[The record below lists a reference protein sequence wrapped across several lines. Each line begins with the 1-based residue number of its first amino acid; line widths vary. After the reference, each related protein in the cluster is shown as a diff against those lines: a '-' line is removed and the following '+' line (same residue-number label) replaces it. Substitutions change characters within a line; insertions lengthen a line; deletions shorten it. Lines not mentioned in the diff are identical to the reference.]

1 MVALLE
7 TRDGRAGPQTGFDA
21 PETRAVQPRDGQEA
35 QKGSGHS
42 WNHRPGPS
50 HVEGFVRA
58 VGQRWEWE
66 PPRRGDAPI
75 RGSASLVRRSVPEIA
90 YARDMIRLLPWVVLA
105 TACVGPAGRPAAGPT
120 STTDGGYPPPGIPA
134 GPATGAA
141 PAAPSGP
148 VRERAAG
155 LREAADL
162 LDKAQGA
169 LDGGNR
175 NLAEMLFSSAELLTG
190 PEAVSTLAAVFRA
203 GAPPR
208 VSTPIVKVADSAPQ
222 PVAVGG
228 SEEDEPDPRP
238 ARGSLQGEVMIEGKS
253 LAGFGVVTLEPVGR
267 RWKPRAPKVRQIE
280 QRNREFAPHVLAVP
294 TGSRVTFPNF
304 DGIFHNVFSTSE
316 AARFDLGLYR
326 KGEAREMT
334 FEREG
339 IVRLGCNLHANMSA
353 YVVVVAA
360 PHYAITDDKGRFSFR
375 SLEPGTYKLRAWS
388 EKSLAP
394 VTQNVVVKAG
404 SNQVKVGVA
413 ADAPAGPQPDKFGAP
428 RGQRP

>member
-7 TRDGRAGPQTGFDA
+7 TRAERAWPLTGLDA
-21 PETRAVQPRDGQEA
+21 PKARAVRPRWRLRRQD
-35 QKGSGHS
+35 GSGHS
-42 WNHRPGPS
+42 WNNRPGPS
-50 HVEGFVRA
+50 HVEGSVRTI
-58 VGQRWEWE
+58 GQRWAWE
-66 PPRRGDAPI
+66 TSRPGDDFDPALGVT
-75 RGSASLVRRSVPEIA
+75 RTSAVPEIA
-90 YARDMIRLLPWVVLA
+90 YARDMTRLLPWVLLA
-105 TACVGPAGRPAAGPT
+105 TACVAPPARPAAGPA
-120 STTDGGYPPPGIPA
+120 SAPAYSAPGIPGGPA
-134 GPATGAA
+134 AAPGPATAG
-141 PAAPSGP
+141 SGP

-190 PEAVSTLAAVFRA
+190 PDAVAALATVFRE

-208 VSTPIVKVADSAPQ
+208 VSTPIVKVTDSAPQ
-222 PVAVGG
+222 PVAVGA
-228 SEEDEPDPRP
+228 SDEDEPDARP
-238 ARGSLQGEVMIEGKS
+238 ARGSLQGEVMIDGKS
-253 LAGFGVVTLEPVGR
+253 LAGFGVVMLEPVGR
-267 RWKPRAPKVRQIE
+267 RWKPRQPKARQIE

-294 TGSRVTFPNF
+294 IGSKVTFPNF

-353 YVVVVAA
+353 YIVVVSA
-360 PHYAITDDKGRFSFR
+360 PHYAITDDKGRFVFK

-394 VTQNVVVKAG
+394 VAQNVVVKAG
-404 SNQVKVGVA
+404 QNQVKVGVA
-413 ADAPAGPQPDKFGAP
+413 GDAPAGPQPDKFGAP